1 MRILSGL
8 LICCCLA
15 GCAQNINSG
24 NFANTPI
31 KAAEHLHRGETRRGQ
46 AFLALGSPNTISYT
60 DQVLWSYAGQ
70 APLYPPET
78 REIWSYYASDVAGLA
93 PLTTTPIRSRRQ
105 MIRVF
110 FDADGVVTGWD
121 ALPLN
126 N

>member
-1 MRILSGL
+1 MCFL
-8 LICCCLA
+8 LA
-15 GCAQNINSG
+15 ACAQNINSG

-31 KAAEHLHRGETRRGQ
+31 KASEHLHPGETRRGQ
-46 AFLALGSPNTISYT
+46 AFGALGSPNTISYT
-60 DQVLWSYAGQ
+60 DQVLWPYAGQ
-70 APLYPPET
+70 APHYPPET
-78 REIWSYYASDVAGLA
+78 REIWSYYASDVSGLSA
-93 PLTTTPIRSRRQ
+93 LSTTPISSRRQ